1 MPMAAAVRRGRSR
14 LAPSTSMQRISGT
27 SLIGIVMALMAAWL
41 IFHTFSDVY
50 RLPYQASGRGPVFY
64 PRIVLVCLLVFAL
77 AVIWEGRNEPG
88 ITLNWPVLIP
98 VISVLAATGLYVVA
112 IGSLGFLIA
121 TIGYTL
127 ALPVLLGYRKLPIVI
142 AIAAIYPVAV
152 WYLFD
157 RIVQILLPASPWF
170 EIF

>member
-1 MPMAAAVRRGRSR
+1 
-14 LAPSTSMQRISGT
+14 
-27 SLIGIVMALMAAWL
+27 
-41 IFHTFSDVY
+41 
-50 RLPYQASGRGPVFY
+50 
-64 PRIVLVCLLVFAL
+64 
-77 AVIWEGRNEPG
+77 
-88 ITLNWPVLIP
+88 VLIP

-127 ALPVLLGYRKLPIVI
+127 TLPVLLGYRKLPIVL
-142 AIAAIYPVAV
+142 AIAAIYPAAV